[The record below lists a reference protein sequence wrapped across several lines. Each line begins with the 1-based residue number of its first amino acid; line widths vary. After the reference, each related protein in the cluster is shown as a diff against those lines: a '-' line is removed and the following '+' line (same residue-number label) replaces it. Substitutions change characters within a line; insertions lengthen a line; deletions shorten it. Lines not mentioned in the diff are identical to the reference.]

1 MIGHR
6 RAIDVFSH
14 PQDKPDRPHS
24 IWHLKPLG
32 AMVLA
37 AFVLNAV
44 SGAESAGA
52 DDVDLSG
59 EWRFRVGDAPVWSR
73 PEIDD
78 SSWSRVPV
86 PRNWDDL
93 GLPTTTVHGWYR
105 YRLSVADGS
114 QWHDPALLL
123 GMISDIDEVFL
134 NGVRVGGSGTFGWR
148 WVVPPRRLRL
158 YRVPA
163 GLLQTGSD
171 NVLAIHVQRAYFEG
185 GISEGPLRLGEF
197 SRLSAMIQRRET
209 RGLQAETALL
219 VFLGAGGVF
228 ALMPVIS
235 GLGDRRSLTL
245 ALGLILYFLAI
256 LSESRLLF
264 DSGWKGHWFERLN
277 SLIAVIQ
284 PLVGLVFVLQVC
296 ERTMPKS
303 YWRVILSAA
312 VLLIVDVLL
321 GTPELILVSWPLYL
335 LYVFALCP
343 LCVVWCLLAVIA
355 RKPGAV
361 PIGVGI
367 STAATL
373 QLYEFVTLSSASW
386 WLDVAVGY
394 YGVVV
399 FSLCGGL
406 AVVMHYRHLRWRL
419 RQSTSALL
427 SAQEEE
433 RKRVA
438 RDIHD
443 GVGQSLLAV
452 KLGLQMAEA
461 SLKRG
466 ADTAQQP
473 IHDLVLETSRAI
485 EELREVAQ
493 ALRPAALEHM
503 GLDAA
508 IRQHAERV
516 AQRAGL
522 TIQVDTHP
530 LPPIPETVKDHL
542 FRIFQ
547 EALKNVVTHADAKQV
562 DVRLVTEGSRLL
574 LQIHDDGRGFSSHA
588 RTPRHRGLG
597 LETIIERAEL
607 LGGQASISSQVG
619 RGTSVQV
626 DVPIG

>member
-1 MIGHR
+1 MV
-6 RAIDVFSH
+6 ALVV
-14 PQDKPDRPHS
+14 
-24 IWHLKPLG
+24 G
-32 AMVLA
+32 AA
-37 AFVLNAV
+37 
-44 SGAESAGA
+44 SGAEPVGGG
-52 DDVDLSG
+52 DVDLSG

-78 SSWSRVPV
+78 SAWSRVPV
-86 PRNWDDL
+86 PQTWDDMS
-93 GLPTTTVHGWYR
+93 LPTTTVHGWYR
-105 YRLSVADGS
+105 HRFSAPDVS
-114 QWHDPALLL
+114 QLHDPALLL

-158 YRVPA
+158 YRVPPE
-163 GLLQTGSD
+163 LLKSNSD
-171 NVLAIHVQRAYFEG
+171 NLLAMHVQRAYFEG

-197 SRLSAMIQRRET
+197 TRLSAMIQPRET
-209 RGLQAETALL
+209 RGMRAETALL
-219 VFLGAGGVF
+219 IFLGAGGVF
-228 ALMPVIS
+228 ALLPVIS
-235 GLGDRRSLTL
+235 GLGDRRGLTL

-264 DSGWKGHWFERLN
+264 DAGWKGHFAERLN
-277 SLIAVIQ
+277 SLIAVVL

-296 ERTMPKS
+296 ERAMPRW

-321 GTPELILVSWPLYL
+321 GTPELLLRTWPLYL

-355 RKPGAV
+355 GKPGAV
-361 PIGVGI
+361 PIAVGI
-367 STAATL
+367 STAAAL
-373 QLYEFVTLSSASW
+373 HLYEFVTVSTASW
-386 WLDVAVGY
+386 WLDVGVGY
-394 YGVVV
+394 YGVVT

-406 AVVMHYRHLRWRL
+406 ALVMHYRHLRWRL

-427 SAQEEE
+427 TAQEEE

-461 SLKRG
+461 SLTQG
-466 ADTAQQP
+466 TDASPQP
-473 IHDLVLETSRAI
+473 LHDLVNETSRAI

-522 TIQVDTHP
+522 TVHVDTHP
-530 LPPIPETVKDHL
+530 LPSIPEIVKDHL

-574 LQIHDDGRGFSSHA
+574 LQIRDDGRGFSVHE
-588 RTPRHRGLG
+588 RTPRHSGLG
-597 LETIIERAEL
+597 LETITERAEL
-607 LGGQASISSQVG
+607 LGGRANISSRVG
-619 RGTSVQV
+619 RGTS
-626 DVPIG
+626 